1 VGAALN
7 LCPKKPEREVHI
19 LRKKLDSGADFFLT
33 QPVFDVKAARRF
45 LKIYEDQ
52 HGPLTAPILVGILP
66 LVTDRHARF
75 LHNEVPGIS
84 IPEEI
89 QKRMAA
95 AGEKGATEGA
105 QIARELILALQE
117 DFQGV
122 YFMPAFNRFDMVAE
136 IIDQIKS

>member
-1 VGAALN
+1 
-7 LCPKKPEREVHI
+7 
-19 LRKKLDSGADFFLT
+19 
-33 QPVFDVKAARRF
+33 
-45 LKIYEDQ
+45 
-52 HGPLTAPILVGILP
+52 
-66 LVTDRHARF
+66 
-75 LHNEVPGIS
+75 VPGIS

-105 QIARELILALQE
+105 QISRELILALQE